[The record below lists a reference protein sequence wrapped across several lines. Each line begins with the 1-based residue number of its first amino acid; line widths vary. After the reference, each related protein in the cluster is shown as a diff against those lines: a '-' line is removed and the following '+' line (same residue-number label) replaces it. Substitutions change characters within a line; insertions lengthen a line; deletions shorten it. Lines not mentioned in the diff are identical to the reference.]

1 MYAKIDGS
9 EVKKYPYTMREL
21 QKDNPRV
28 SFPVELTDEL
38 KLQFNIAN
46 VHENT
51 SPDFD
56 PLTENIIEAAM
67 TVVDG
72 VAQINYA
79 KESASTSEK
88 ESRIRNQRDSWLKGS
103 DYMALSDVTM
113 PDVWKTYRQ
122 DLRNVPQQGGFPDN
136 VTWPLAPED
145 NKVV

>member
-1 MYAKIDGS
+1 MALTKVSVDLLADVTSTAAELNILDGVTS
-9 EVKKYPYTMREL
+9 TTAEL
-21 QKDNPRV
+21 
-28 SFPVELTDEL
+28 
-38 KLQFNIAN
+38 NI
-46 VHENT
+46 
-51 SPDFD
+51 
-56 PLTENIIEAAM
+56 L
-67 TVVDG
+67 DG

-79 KESASTSEK
+79 KEAASTSEK

-122 DLRNVPQQGGFPDN
+122 DLRNVPQQAGFPDN